1 MFQYK
6 DDGTSVIRVILPSSI
21 MSRKDTFLIEKGASI
36 TVFGNVEKLNNNEI
50 ILQCNGFKVDE
61 DGGGVGEI
69 HHWLKAIADRPQNI
83 PIQTNMFYSIS
94 SAPSPNRL
102 LNENFMAS
110 PLRDFSTENTG
121 YLWSPDHAFATST
134 PLRAIIKEE
143 SGDQEEGT
151 HVDVI
156 LEEDE
161 DEDDFDSFGE
171 IDLVAL
177 EANAI
182 HQQQQ
187 QEQCTSNKR
196 KFSLSME

>member
-1 MFQYK
+1 
-6 DDGTSVIRVILPSSI
+6 

-36 TVFGNVEKLNNNEI
+36 TVFGNVKKLNNNEI

-61 DGGGVGEI
+61 DGSGVGEI
-69 HHWLKAIADRPQNI
+69 HHWLKAIADRPRNI
-83 PIQTNMFYSIS
+83 PTQTNMFYSIS
-94 SAPSPNRL
+94 SVPSPNRL

-110 PLRDFSTENTG
+110 PLRDFNAENTG
-121 YLWSPDHAFATST
+121 YLWSPDHTFATST

-143 SGDQEEGT
+143 SGDQEEGI

-156 LEEDE
+156 LEE

-182 HQQQQ
+182 QQQQQ

-196 KFSLSME
+196 KFSLSMD